1 MLQFARARN
10 ITMSLTAAFPPLFR
24 LLSFTMGRHF
34 TLLEL
39 GLLLPLA
46 LIGTG
51 VTAQSRN
58 NNGQDA
64 AEFRTLFS
72 AREVETAP
80 QISRV
85 QVENGGGFTID
96 RTQSGAVLVQ
106 FDGSSEVWAL
116 QSSSGPRGDE
126 FLRNDVGQ
134 VMLRITALG
143 GITLYSTD
151 ESTGRAA
158 SVSGRGEAIIS
169 LYNKYNGS
177 LQAAVE
183 RSVARFNPRLLPNLR
198 IESVGGVPA
207 ALAYETLERAHD
219 AVEDIPPSNF
229 PQNRRFR
236 IIRVSRAP
244 QAFVILQN
252 QILEIGVTP
261 GIGYAGRPSSSAIK
275 AAILN

>member
-1 MLQFARARN
+1 MAQARGN
-10 ITMSLTAAFPPLFR
+10 
-24 LLSFTMGRHF
+24 G
-34 TLLEL
+34 
-39 GLLLPLA
+39 
-46 LIGTG
+46 
-51 VTAQSRN
+51 
-58 NNGQDA
+58 NGQDA

-72 AREVETAP
+72 AREAPTAP

-85 QVENGGGFTID
+85 QVENGGSFIID
-96 RTQSGAVLVQ
+96 RTQSGAILVQ

-116 QSSSGPRGDE
+116 QSTSGPRGDE
-126 FLRNDVGQ
+126 FLRNDIGQ

-143 GITLYSTD
+143 GITLYPSD

-158 SVSGRGEAIIS
+158 SVSGRGEAIAS

-183 RSVARFNPRLLPNLR
+183 RSVSRFNPRVLPNLR

-207 ALAYETLERAHD
+207 ALAFETLERAHD
-219 AVEDIPPSNF
+219 AVEDIAPSSF

-244 QAFVILQN
+244 QAFAILQN
-252 QILEIGVTP
+252 QVLELGVTP
-261 GIGYAGRPSSSAIK
+261 GIGYAGRPSSAAIK

>member
-1 MLQFARARN
+1 
-10 ITMSLTAAFPPLFR
+10 MSLTAAFPPLFR